1 MCVHARLV
9 IAATFWNLVILYS
22 ADQSFNAQDDKNNLT
37 APSTGNFKKAPNP
50 NTLENID
57 KSVQRILMRL
67 DVIPAHNNPFS
78 FFTSSLDYR
87 AKVSTHESKTPALFP
102 MWPGFKS
109 VQK

>member
-22 ADQSFNAQDDKNNLT
+22 ADQRFNAQDDKNNLT
-37 APSTGNFKKAPNP
+37 APSTGNFKKAANP

-78 FFTSSLDYR
+78 FFTLQ
-87 AKVSTHESKTPALFP
+87 A
-102 MWPGFKS
+102 
-109 VQK
+109 